1 MKYFQFLVILFFC
14 GRGMAQHPVD
24 VLNYHFELEL
34 SDKTD
39 AITGKAVIEVR
50 FTEATAG
57 LKLDLASLEDEKGM
71 VTFSVMEG
79 GSLLRTSHSNDVLT
93 IFLNKPA
100 ESGAIKT
107 FTIQYMGVPKDGLII
122 SKNKY
127 GDRSFFA
134 DNWPNRAHHWIPCID
149 RPDDKAAFEFTVI
162 APAAYQV
169 ISNGIKISEANLDN
183 GLKRTQWREE
193 IPQPTKVMVI
203 GVARFAVKVFEDSP
217 PQVPV
222 SAWVYP
228 QDSAKGFFDYALAP
242 SIVKFFSSYIA
253 PFPYKKLANV
263 QSKTI
268 FGGMENAAAI
278 FYPEGSITGTRKV
291 ESTMAHEIAHQWF
304 GDMASEKS
312 FAHLWLSEGFASYFT
327 DLYMEHKY
335 GMDSA
340 RKRLSD
346 ERKEVIDFAKTSTHA
361 VVDSSSDLMALLNA
375 NSYQKGAW
383 VLHMLRQEVGDT
395 VFRKIIQSYYQLYKG
410 GNADTRDFEKQA
422 ESVSGKELTWF
433 FDQWLYRPGV
443 PEVAVKW
450 KADGKQV
457 KIELK
462 QLQERIYQLPI
473 ELTIVTKDGKQQ
485 TQKIFLKE
493 KEASIKLDL
502 AEVPVQVIADPNIN
516 LLADIRVSK
525 Q

>member
-1 MKYFQFLVILFFC
+1 MKYKLVFFLMIFC
-14 GRGMAQHPVD
+14 VRGMAQQPVD
-24 VLNYHFELEL
+24 VLHYHYELEL

-50 FTEATAG
+50 FTDAAAL
-57 LKLDLASLEDEKGM
+57 LKLDLASLEEEKGM
-71 VTFSVMEG
+71 VAFSVMEG
-79 GSLLRTSHSNDVLT
+79 GNLLRTSHSNDVLT

-100 ESGAIKT
+100 ERGAIKT

-127 GDRSFFA
+127 GERRFFA
-134 DNWPNRAHHWIPCID
+134 DNRPNRAHHWIPCID
-149 RPDDKAAFEFTVI
+149 RPDDKASFEFIVS

-169 ISNGIKISEANLDN
+169 ISNGIKISESNLDN
-183 GLKRTQWREE
+183 GMKRTQWREE

-263 QSKTI
+263 QSKTM

-278 FYPEGSITGTRKV
+278 FYPEGSVTGTRKI

-327 DLYMEHKY
+327 DLYMEHTY
-335 GMDSA
+335 GVDSA
-340 RKRLSD
+340 RKRLVN
-346 ERKEVIDFAKTSTHA
+346 ERSEVIDFARTSTHA
-361 VVDSSSDLMALLNA
+361 VVDSSSDLMSLLNA

-395 VFRKIIQSYYQLYKG
+395 VFRKIIQSYYQQYKG
-410 GNADTRDFEKQA
+410 ANADTRDFEKQA
-422 ESVSGKELTWF
+422 ETVSGKELTWF
-433 FDQWLYRPGV
+433 FEQWLYRPGV
-443 PEVAVKW
+443 PEIAVKW

-462 QLQERIYQLPI
+462 QLQEQIYQLPL
-473 ELTIVTKDGKQQ
+473 ELTIILKDGKQQ

-493 KEASIKLDL
+493 KEASIKMDL
-502 AEVPVQVIADPNIN
+502 SGEPVQVIADPDIK